1 VDTPPSR
8 IILDRPDVPS
18 MVRDHLARHPE
29 CLEWDAHDLAQA
41 LRLSEVE
48 VQYALEA
55 LTVEGVI
62 LP

>member
-1 VDTPPSR
+1 
-8 IILDRPDVPS
+8 

>member
-1 VDTPPSR
+1 MDTPPSR
-8 IILDRPDVPS
+8 IISDRPDVPF
-18 MVRDHLARHPE
+18 MVRDHLARHPK
-29 CLEWDAHDLAQA
+29 CLAWDAHDLVRA